1 MMNRMLS
8 RIPFLPGF
16 SARMRLLRVMSWFI
30 GLLAF
35 PALALADDEPRI
47 DARLQNFQKQV
58 SVPEGGTALTWMLLI
73 LLTMVC
79 LFALFKNAK
88 RTHLD

>member
-1 MMNRMLS
+1 MMLCMRFVSLK
-8 RIPFLPGF
+8 
-16 SARMRLLRVMSWFI
+16 MRLVQLICWAI
-30 GLLAF
+30 GLLAM
-35 PALALADDEPRI
+35 PAMALAEDEPRV
-47 DARLQNFQKQV
+47 DARLQNFQKNV

-79 LFALFKNAK
+79 LAALFKNAK